1 MKGSLI
7 IISFFIIGT
16 LCGVY
21 HLIPYDFTQ
30 SNFKL
35 LCPMRINVQCGHQ
48 RGK

>member
-7 IISFFIIGT
+7 IISFLLLARCVEFIIDSIR
-16 LCGVY
+16 LY
-21 HLIPYDFTQ
+21 AKQ
-30 SNFKL
+30 FKL